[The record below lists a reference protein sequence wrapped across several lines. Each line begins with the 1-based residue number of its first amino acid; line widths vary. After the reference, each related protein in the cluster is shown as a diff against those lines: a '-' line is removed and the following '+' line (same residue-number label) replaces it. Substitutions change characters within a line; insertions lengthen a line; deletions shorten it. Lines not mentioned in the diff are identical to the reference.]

1 MNIALTTSVIQR
13 GKSGV
18 GRYVLALTEALL
30 AQAGE
35 HRLTLFVLEEDL
47 PLFDFAKDAAT
58 LVPVAETWRPAV
70 KNIAWHHAVLPSLLR
85 QHRIDVLHTPSYRRM
100 TVHGAPAHV
109 ATIHDL
115 APFHVR
121 GKYDLARMF
130 YGRVVVRALARR
142 QTEIIAVSHNTAQ
155 DIERFFQV
163 PVAQQT
169 VVLNGLDHRQ
179 FQPTEPDSNVRSRH
193 GLDQPFFLYVSRL
206 EHPAKNHVRLIEAF
220 HQFKASTPSPWQ
232 LVLGGS
238 DWHGAEHIHA
248 AAQASAFAKD
258 IRFLGFVADSELPSL
273 YRAAGAMVYP
283 SLFEGFGLP
292 PVEAMAC
299 GCPVISST
307 RGALQEVVA
316 DAADIV
322 DPDNAADIAAALSRL
337 ATDDGHRQRLMERG
351 LHNAQRFDWNR
362 NARQVLETYE
372 RAYRRTRPERHQ
384 ACAARTWQEA

>member
-1 MNIALTTSVIQR
+1 
-13 GKSGV
+13 
-18 GRYVLALTEALL
+18 
-30 AQAGE
+30 
-35 HRLTLFVLEEDL
+35 
-47 PLFDFAKDAAT
+47 
-58 LVPVAETWRPAV
+58 
-70 KNIAWHHAVLPSLLR
+70 
-85 QHRIDVLHTPSYRRM
+85 
-100 TVHGAPAHV
+100 V

-179 FQPTEPDSNVRSRH
+179 FQPTEPEPNGHSRH

-220 HQFKASTPSPWQ
+220 NEYKASTSSPWQ

-248 AAQASAFAKD
+248 AAQASPFARRHPLPRLRGGQRTAEPSPRCGRD
-258 IRFLGFVADSELPSL
+258 GVSVAVRRLRPS
-273 YRAAGAMVYP
+273 
-283 SLFEGFGLP
+283 
-292 PVEAMAC
+292 PVE
-299 GCPVISST
+299 GPW
-307 RGALQEVVA
+307 
-316 DAADIV
+316 
-322 DPDNAADIAAALSRL
+322 PAAAR
-337 ATDDGHRQRLMERG
+337 
-351 LHNAQRFDWNR
+351 
-362 NARQVLETYE
+362 
-372 RAYRRTRPERHQ
+372 
-384 ACAARTWQEA
+384 